1 MKKVLEKLWEE
12 GRQVLDIYYPE
23 EIHPGEEE
31 WAIDVYQDEINDRC
45 HLNWTWTVLSEKQLE
60 KDNEKEENLP
70 DWVIVVDEP
79 FSEDVACKALEKWL
93 RDRKYKFGV
102 RMISLDETKGSGLIK
117 KLRQMN
123 IEAEKKGAVPM
134 DIVTKEDK
142 K

>member
-1 MKKVLEKLWEE
+1 MKKVLKKLWEE

-23 EIHPGEEE
+23 EIYPGEEE
-31 WAIDVYQDEINDRC
+31 WAIDVYQDEINERC
-45 HLNWTWTVLSEKQLE
+45 HLNWTWTVLSKKQLE

-79 FSEDVACKALEKWL
+79 FSEDVVCKALGKWMG
-93 RDRKYKFGV
+93 DRKYKFGV
-102 RMISLDETKGSGLIK
+102 RMISLDETKGSGLIR

-134 DIVTKEDK
+134 DIITKEDK